1 MSAMLARLFP
11 KTITNHFPGQRIA
24 LWLFIPLTA
33 VTLWR
38 SQHHIFAADGGAQS
52 IATIPL
58 DSYSEAG
65 ANTVITIFALW
76 GLSQL
81 VIGLLGLI
89 ALIRYRAL
97 IPLLYLFFILEYA
110 VRIGIGHFKPIEL
123 AGTAPGAVVNIPFVV
138 VGSILL
144 ILSLIPRGATPGS
157 GSSDAP

>member
-11 KTITNHFPGQRIA
+11 TTITNHFPGQKIA

-65 ANTVITIFALW
+65 ANTVITIFAFW

-81 VIGLLGLI
+81 LIGLIGLI

-97 IPLLYLFFILEYA
+97 IPMLYLLFILEYA
-110 VRIGIGHFKPIEL
+110 VRIGIAHFKPIEL
-123 AGTAPGAVVNIPFVV
+123 SGTAPGGVINIPFVL

-144 ILSLIPRGATPGS
+144 ILSLIPPRGSGS